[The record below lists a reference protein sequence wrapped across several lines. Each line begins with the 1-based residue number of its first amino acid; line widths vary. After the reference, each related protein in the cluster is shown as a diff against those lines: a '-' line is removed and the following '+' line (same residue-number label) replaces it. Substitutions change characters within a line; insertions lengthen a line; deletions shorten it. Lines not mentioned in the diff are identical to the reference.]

1 MATLGNKGDIS
12 TKVNKIQILEIPNN
26 SMGIQGTAVFN
37 ISLPGTIEV
46 KNGCV
51 RGRQLRPSVS

>member
-12 TKVNKIQILEIPNN
+12 TKVNKIQAPKNTIIPGILRV
-26 SMGIQGTAVFN
+26 AVFN
-37 ISLPGTIEV
+37 ISLLGTIEV

-51 RGRQLRPSVS
+51 RGRQLCPTTI